1 MKAENRRPTVADD
14 YATPMSDM
22 GKKEGDP
29 VRAPF
34 GYYGAKQRIAKQIVG
49 ALPPHYAWV
58 EAFCG
63 SAALTLA
70 KLPAPIEVIND
81 LDGQVVNL
89 FEQLRSN
96 SKALCEA
103 IALTP
108 YARAEFQKARESR
121 APADALERAR
131 RFLVSTMMTV
141 NGTVGNEVCGFS
153 FSMSYAREE
162 REARVNRWY
171 NLPARLENVVERLRS
186 VRVENRDAREL
197 LEMFVDRPATLVYL
211 DPPYFVRRD
220 HGYTIDANN
229 EQFHTELLEIC
240 RRARCMILLSGYDNK
255 LYRRML
261 RRKDG
266 WTRTTIKTHTRDT
279 TGNDYAR
286 NEVLWKNAEFTKA
299 KKTNRV
305 PIRLSAEER
314 YQNKINPARPRNRR
328 CQVLLPGQEEAT
340 SDK

>member
-1 MKAENRRPTVADD
+1 MTANNRRLTGADD
-14 YATPMSDM
+14 YTLAM
-22 GKKEGDP
+22 GNIPALKARTA
-29 VRAPF
+29 RAPF
-34 GYYGAKQRIAKQIVG
+34 GYYGAKQRIAKQIIS
-49 ALPPHYAWV
+49 ALPPHNAWV

-70 KLPAPIEVIND
+70 KVPAPIEVIND

-96 SKALCEA
+96 SKALCKA

-108 YARAEFQKARESR
+108 YARAEFQKARQSPEL
-121 APADALERAR
+121 AEPLEKAR

-141 NGTVGNEVCGFS
+141 NGTIGTGTCGFS

-171 NLPARLENVVERLRS
+171 NLPARLESVVERLRN
-186 VRVENRDAREL
+186 VRVENRDARDL
-197 LEMFVDRPATLVYL
+197 LRMFVDRPATLVYL
-211 DPPYFVRRD
+211 DPPYFVKRD
-220 HGYTIDANN
+220 HGYTIDANDQ
-229 EQFHTELLEIC
+229 QFHIELLEIC
-240 RRARCMILLSGYDNK
+240 QRAKCMILLSGYDNK

-266 WTRTTIKTHTRDT
+266 WTRKTIKTHTRDT

-286 NEVLWKNAEFTKA
+286 TEVLWMNAQFIKA

-305 PIRLSAEER
+305 PIRLSAEEKSQR
-314 YQNKINPARPRNRR
+314 KINPARRKN
-328 CQVLLPGQEEAT
+328 
-340 SDK
+340 